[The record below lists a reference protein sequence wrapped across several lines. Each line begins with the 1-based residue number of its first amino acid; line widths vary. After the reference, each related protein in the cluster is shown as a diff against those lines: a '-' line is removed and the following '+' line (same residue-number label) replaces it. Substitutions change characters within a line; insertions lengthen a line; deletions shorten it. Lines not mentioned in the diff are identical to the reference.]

1 MTANGVQNLEEGLMV
16 KDLTSPYV
24 VGEKSRSRQHWIK
37 MKADY
42 SDQTTNLDVL
52 VLGAYWASGRA
63 RGGRFSSFLLGV
75 QADEKE
81 RAEEEGFMAVDE
93 EEGQR
98 SVLSGRRFYTLGRT
112 GSGFTT
118 KDLEELHRYVDER
131 GGWKR
136 WQVSVYLNVLVIE
149 PVEEVLHNHRSFMNT
164 TSSIYASCT
173 LRAIICSSICNGRL
187 IRPASCPST

>member
-1 MTANGVQNLEEGLMV
+1 MV

-52 VLGAYWASGRA
+52 VLGAYWASGRS

-81 RAEEEGFMAVDE
+81 REEEGGFMAVDD

-98 SVLSGRRFYTLGRT
+98 SVLGGRRFYTLGRI
-112 GSGFTT
+112 GSGFMT
-118 KDLEELHRYVDER
+118 KDLEELHRYVDQR

-136 WQVSVYLNVLVIE
+136 WQVSMHSKLLEIWLVE
-149 PVEEVLHNHRSFMNT
+149 AVLHKCSFNEHDALIIYVVYM
-164 TSSIYASCT
+164 SSQLMLMTFILT
-173 LRAIICSSICNGRL
+173 RL
-187 IRPASCPST
+187 IRRASCPST